1 MKKSFLFIKTFL
13 SSLVLFNTCYV
24 LGQNQWDGIYR
35 SNFPF
40 QMSKQ
45 SVCSKTLPIKIE
57 IQIEN
62 RNLIGSISNSGG
74 ENRDRYCKK
83 YHNGSISG
91 FIDDDGNFLDVKIK
105 QSDSHSRQYSSFK
118 IEGNINDTLFLIS
131 KSKKYHPVKEFKIEE
146 FSALNKPVK
155 VKEEKIEKPV
165 KVMEEKIEK
174 PVKVNNEKIKKET
187 NLLFN

>member
-1 MKKSFLFIKTFL
+1 M
-13 SSLVLFNTCYV
+13 
-24 LGQNQWDGIYR
+24 
-35 SNFPF
+35 
-40 QMSKQ
+40 
-45 SVCSKTLPIKIE
+45 PIKIE

-74 ENRDRYCKK
+74 DNKDRYCKK

-118 IEGNINDTLFLIS
+118 IEGNINNTLFL
-131 KSKKYHPVKEFKIEE
+131 KKKKKKYHPVKEFKIEE

-165 KVMEEKIEK
+165 KV
-174 PVKVNNEKIKKET
+174 NNKKIKKRIKSA
-187 NLLFN
+187 L